1 MKDIKNQR
9 EDTETES
16 DTVQGMVP
24 ASARTPAFS
33 GQRVPEGMQRAWLLE
48 EVISGIWKKKKMHS
62 KTFIYRYM
70 L

>member
-1 MKDIKNQR
+1 MPFENKNPYSLSQMKDIKNQR

-33 GQRVPEGMQRAWLLE
+33 GQRVPEGMQRA
-48 EVISGIWKKKKMHS
+48 
-62 KTFIYRYM
+62 
-70 L
+70 